1 MPPEVP
7 AQPSET
13 PGGLTSSPQTEA
25 APSSALSPPVPPAI
39 PSSDAPSPTAV
50 TGAPWVDR
58 LLAHPYADMGLLIL
72 AVLALAGL
80 WLLLL
85 ARRGSR
91 VARQQAEVTP
101 VAARMPPPTSAAAPA
116 ADDAQRA
123 DPWLKMSEL
132 ERAIGGR
139 FELPDLEM
147 TAPQPAPASAA
158 SSPRPV
164 ETTSRQVASRPLD
177 DALNPSPTRLPE
189 AAVNQQLA
197 RSLELAAACLRRNE
211 VDRARRL
218 LEDVVRSGDET
229 QREFARAL
237 LSRLG

>member
-1 MPPEVP
+1 
-7 AQPSET
+7 
-13 PGGLTSSPQTEA
+13 
-25 APSSALSPPVPPAI
+25 
-39 PSSDAPSPTAV
+39 
-50 TGAPWVDR
+50 
-58 LLAHPYADMGLLIL
+58 MGLLIL
-72 AVLALAGL
+72 AVLVLAGL

-91 VARQQAEVTP
+91 VTRQQSEITP

-116 ADDAQRA
+116 AEDAQRA

-139 FELPDLEM
+139 FELPDLDM
-147 TAPQPAPASAA
+147 SAPQPAPASAELSA
-158 SSPRPV
+158 RPLGTALRR
-164 ETTSRQVASRPLD
+164 ETSRPLEGT
-177 DALNPSPTRLPE
+177 LNPSPTRLPE
-189 AAVNQQLA
+189 TAVNQQLA